1 MGILNPCHGSN
12 YANAQLLPDASPAR
26 ASIFKGY
33 ANWDLTFTADE
44 ASRGIVLYTL
54 PFFEAPFAFSK
65 WCPETARQEL
75 FVLRMP
81 ATMKEGEGYGN
92 ALFLH
97 DHGVYA
103 KRMIGKGMTIENTT
117 PIMTLSGKTT
127 VGRSQSN
134 IDSDTIYL
142 NYDATNVPAI
152 INQRILQRVP
162 NSAEEVSSLVG
173 TTDSWKAQDGAYL
186 VSHHLDYLWQK
197 RDNMYNSISSK
208 LVPNEHDPL
217 LGTDADPNDRKYC
230 LSYTDK
236 TTGHLYYAHPYTGL
250 GTVNDLLYGVRV
262 GEDDHSDITTAVFSG
277 LTVAPGSKFS
287 ISIKGCMAYEFLL
300 KSSSDLQQYTEIRTP
315 DINFFNLIMAFES
328 MQQLGG
334 YPANYNFWDKIWNGF
349 KKFWNLAGGNVAQ
362 RLGDAAL
369 PGLGTGLAA
378 VGDVLTKNL

>member
-33 ANWDLTFTADE
+33 ANWDLTFTAEE
-44 ASRGIVLYTL
+44 ASMGIAFYTL
-54 PFFEAPFAFSK
+54 PFFEAPFAFAK
-65 WCPETARQEL
+65 WTTNARMEL

-81 ATMKEGEGYGN
+81 STIKEGEGYGN

-97 DHGVYA
+97 NHGIYA
-103 KRMIGKGMTIENTT
+103 KRLIGKGMTIENTT
-117 PIMTLSGKTT
+117 PVITLSGKTT

-134 IDSDTIYL
+134 IDTVTKYL
-142 NYDATNVPAI
+142 QYNPLDIPTDV
-152 INQRILQRVP
+152 NQRVLQRLP
-162 NSAEEVSSLVG
+162 NGAEEVSSLVG

-197 RDNMYNSISSK
+197 RDDMYNSIASELIGS
-208 LVPNEHDPL
+208 NEHDPL
-217 LGTDADPNDRKYC
+217 IASDKNYC

-236 TTGHLYYAHPYTGL
+236 TSGNLLYAHPYTGL
-250 GTVNDLLYGVRV
+250 GTANDLLYGVRV
-262 GEDDHSDITTAVFSG
+262 GEDDHSDISTAVFSG
-277 LTVAPGSKFS
+277 LTVTSGSSFS

-300 KSSSDLQQYTEIRTP
+300 KNSSDLQQYTEIRTP
-315 DINFFNLIMAFES
+315 DVSFFSLVQAFES

-334 YPANYNFWDKIWNGF
+334 YPASYNFWDKIWNGF